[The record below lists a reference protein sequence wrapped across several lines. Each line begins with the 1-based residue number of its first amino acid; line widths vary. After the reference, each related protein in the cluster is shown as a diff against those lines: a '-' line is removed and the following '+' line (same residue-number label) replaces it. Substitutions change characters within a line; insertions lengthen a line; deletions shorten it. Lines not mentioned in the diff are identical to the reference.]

1 MAGGNAGEVAKAAA
15 GKAEILGAA
24 CIAQQL
30 LHIGKRQQVR
40 QVRHGGKHR
49 VVAGGVHPVGFG
61 ADRLPQR
68 FHCFQ
73 AAFVLRFVRADHQ
86 FFAFKQPE
94 TRGGGTA
101 AVRTGNRVRRHAARQ
116 MRGQMAAE
124 SRERRALGATDV
136 ADNRMRIQQRRQ
148 LAADRRQRGHW
159 RGHQHQI
166 GTAHRRRFDT
176 RKRAVDHLPLQ
187 RPRQIV
193 GMDVDAGYGLHPLLP
208 LQIEHQRAADQTDAD
223 QGDLG

>member
-1 MAGGNAGEVAKAAA
+1 MAGGDAGEVAKAAA

-24 CIAQQL
+24 CIVQQL

-49 VVAGGVHPVGFG
+49 IVAGGVHAVGFG

-68 FHCFQ
+68 FHRFQ

-94 TRGGGTA
+94 ARGSGSA
-101 AVRTGNRVRRHAARQ
+101 AVGTGNRVRRHATRQ
-116 MRGQMAAE
+116 MRGQMAAKGC
-124 SRERRALGATDV
+124 ERRALGAANV

-148 LAADRRQRGHW
+148 LAADGRQRRHR

-193 GMDVDAGYGLHPLLP
+193 GMDVDADHGPHPLLP